1 MCDGSAH
8 MVSEN
13 LSIITYC
20 RLITYQGHSPVT
32 DSSF

>member
-13 LSIITYC
+13 VSLITFC
-20 RLITYQGHSPVT
+20 RLITFKGHSPVS
-32 DSSF
+32 DGF

>member
-13 LSIITYC
+13 LSIITLC
-20 RLITYQGHSPVT
+20 RLITFKGHSAVT
-32 DSSF
+32 DSF